1 VTARESSCSSWS
13 VCTRTPSPPTI
24 VTWAT
29 ASGTTDA
36 TASIAGCDSA
46 FSTPAIWNCDPPRNS
61 MLRLTPRSTGTST
74 VRMISTAAIAYH
86 FLRPPT
92 KLNERLPV

>member
-1 VTARESSCSSWS
+1 MLKLMP
-13 VCTRTPSPPTI
+13 RT
-24 VTWAT
+24 
-29 ASGTTDA
+29 
-36 TASIAGCDSA
+36 
-46 FSTPAIWNCDPPRNS
+46 
-61 MLRLTPRSTGTST
+61 TGTST

>member
-1 VTARESSCSSWS
+1 MTCAS
-13 VCTRTPSPPTI
+13 
-24 VTWAT
+24 

-36 TASIAGCDSA
+36 TASIAGSGVA
-46 FSTPAIWNCDPPRNS
+46 FSMPAIWNCEPPRNS
-61 MLRLTPRSTGTST
+61 MLKLTPRSTGIST
-74 VRMISTAAIAYH
+74 VRMISTPAIAYH